1 VKDTT
6 VEAMKELRNSVA
18 EHNEALDLSHMEEAR
33 LCTLGVELRDKVAAL
48 HNEKENNLIS

>member
-1 VKDTT
+1 MKDAT

-33 LCTLGVELRDKVAAL
+33 LCTLGVELRDKVVAL
-48 HNEKENNLIS
+48 HNEKEKNLIS